1 MNWFQQQTRRDQMA
15 VIICAILLSVFLVW
29 IAIIKPLS
37 NAADRANQSNQL
49 TADSLVRVKSLAATL
64 QYYQTSAAKRPRT
77 QQISI
82 QGAVNSSVQ
91 AAGLSFTSLVP
102 SANGEEASVRFESAN
117 YKNIIQWLHSLENV
131 YDIQIASLNLTAGIQ
146 PGQVSVNI
154 RLRKK

>member
-1 MNWFQQQTRRDQMA
+1 MKWFQEQSSRDQMA
-15 VIICAILLSVFLVW
+15 IIICAVLLGVFLLW
-29 IAIIKPLS
+29 IAVAKPLS

-49 TADSLVRVKSLAATL
+49 SADSLVRVKSLAATL
-64 QYYQTSAAKRPRT
+64 QYYQTNAAARPRA

-82 QGAVNSSVQ
+82 QGAVNASVQ
-91 AAGLSFTSLVP
+91 AAGLSFSSLVP

-131 YDIQIASLNLTAGIQ
+131 YDIKIASLNLTAGIQ

-154 RLRKK
+154 RLRK